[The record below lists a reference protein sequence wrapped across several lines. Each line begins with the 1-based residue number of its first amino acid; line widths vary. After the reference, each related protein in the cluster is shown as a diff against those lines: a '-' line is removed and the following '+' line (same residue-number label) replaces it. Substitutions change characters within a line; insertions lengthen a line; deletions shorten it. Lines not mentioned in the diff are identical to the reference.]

1 MDPSRRFTAEK
12 HPQSKSETPSL
23 WAAANIPTGGNIMPN
38 SLRTALAGA
47 VRRPPGAWIVL
58 AAALAFA
65 TPAHALTC
73 GQVVTGTVTLTSDL
87 VCQNTTGLIV
97 QSNRVTINL
106 NGHSIRC
113 VSASG
118 YEGSCQAPNVGQ
130 AIGNSGIQ
138 VAPNGWTLGG
148 PTIENIKING
158 PGEIYGFEYGISVTG
173 SFDVTIN
180 HVTITGPVDDHPPS
194 LVNPGRSFAAGVDVT
209 AGQCNVDQPTLHSIT
224 IESSEITN
232 QSIGVWMS
240 AVSCALVEKN
250 FIHDNT
256 GSHKSFFVYGILS
269 TGQASPWPV
278 SERNVFFDNRV
289 YRNGNNVYEFNWPGS
304 WQFMFPEYDAGISI
318 SGGTATHNLISH
330 NDVVGNCGD
339 GIEFNTAANTNTVTE
354 NTSLDNSTATYG
366 GRCLKVP
373 PATFFDA
380 AERWAGVV
388 NTWDP
393 NNQCDTKSPG
403 VPANACQ

>member
-1 MDPSRRFTAEK
+1 M
-12 HPQSKSETPSL
+12 
-23 WAAANIPTGGNIMPN
+23 
-38 SLRTALAGA
+38 
-47 VRRPPGAWIVL
+47 VL
-58 AAALAFA
+58 AAALIFT

-73 GQVVTGTVTLTSDL
+73 GQVVTGVVTLTADL
-87 VCQNTTGLIV
+87 DCQNSTGLIV

-106 NGHSIRC
+106 NGHTIRC
-113 VSASG
+113 QSASG

-148 PTIENIKING
+148 PVIDNIQING

-173 SFDVTIN
+173 GFDVTID

-194 LVNPGRSFAAGVDVT
+194 LVNPGRSFAAGIDVT
-209 AGQCNVDQPTLHSIT
+209 AGQCNVDVPQQRSIT
-224 IESSEITN
+224 IESSDISN
-232 QSIGVWMS
+232 QSIGIWMA
-240 AVSCALVEKN
+240 AVSCAVVKNN

-278 SERNVFFDNRV
+278 SDRNVFSDNRV
-289 YRNGNNVYEFNWPGS
+289 FRNGNNVYEFNWPGT
-304 WQFMFPEYDAGISI
+304 WQFMFPEYDAGIAI
-318 SGGTATHNLISH
+318 EGGTATHNLVLN

-339 GIEFNTAANTNTVTE
+339 GITFNTSANDNTVSG
-354 NTSLDNSTATYG
+354 NTSLDSSTATYG
-366 GRCLKVP
+366 GRCLTVP
-373 PATFFDA
+373 PGTFFDA

-388 NTWDP
+388 NNWDP
-393 NNQCDTKSPG
+393 NNDCVTRSPG
-403 VPANACQ
+403 VPATACQ